1 MEYWVI
7 VGEGGGFEEVKSV
20 KSGTSGAQEAKRES
34 ARMSASMSNISFKLF
49 FMSILLMFIV
59 K

>member
-20 KSGTSGAQEAKRES
+20 KSGSSGAQTGGINKTTVRADDVTFT
-34 ARMSASMSNISFKLF
+34 MGGD
-49 FMSILLMFIV
+49 
-59 K
+59 